1 MQPMQ
6 QLQQPMPNMATPLGM
21 PPLGLGV
28 PHTGGYPPLPGSLPP
43 LPGSV
48 LPPLPGGLPPPQNL
62 MLAQFPGAQPQRQ
75 MGTGPHPTF
84 GMTAGTLN
92 PALAPQQQFGGA
104 PQAMGNN
111 TNPTL
116 AALLSNI
123 GQTQGHPSAESAAN
137 AAAAAHAEAALKQHS
152 LQQAHQAHQQAQQQ
166 AQQQAAQQAQLQADR
181 ARQHEDEKH
190 RNRRGETK
198 EQVESR
204 EKLAEA
210 EKMKCHLHKKPKD
223 NCKFCKKYQELV
235 ASAQKKGSDAA
246 DDRGREGRRRHG
258 RKPDRAISEDR
269 DNDNRRGPLEL
280 ANQKTFGFSGLL
292 QMHVVECAHFKS
304 LLTLETFEQLADETY
319 QFANSV
325 EPYMANSGT
334 LPSALFCC
342 LYRFFTLG
350 LDHRQLRRL
359 IDSQESPY
367 IRCCGLLYVRFGLP
381 HDQILSWLSEY
392 VLDDEEFKPSP
403 DSEWR
408 TSIGEYV
415 EGLLSQDKYY
425 NTVLPRLPMVTKRHV
440 EEKLAPLGQ
449 NRKRMKQN
457 KGIID
462 TFREGGTKVECSIG
476 GEWLYGTLIEL
487 EEDVPTRPK
496 VRVRLEDGSE
506 EYVHLGK
513 VILGDSR
520 GGRARSGSRGRRGV
534 GGYGRSRSRSPR
546 VDWSRDKGRS
556 DKELVEEMRSRER
569 EKAVCSTGKDY
580 ARKPVGYKA
589 ACALPR
595 EQGAA
600 SYRLMEEETFVPMNR
615 QKRART
621 PSPEQENHRPS
632 AEHQARMQQLFEKYG
647 NAKGSTEERRH
658 DDGVDRPDVMR
669 LG

>member
-1 MQPMQ
+1 M
-6 QLQQPMPNMATPLGM
+6 
-21 PPLGLGV
+21 
-28 PHTGGYPPLPGSLPP
+28 S
-43 LPGSV
+43 
-48 LPPLPGGLPPPQNL
+48 
-62 MLAQFPGAQPQRQ
+62 
-75 MGTGPHPTF
+75 
-84 GMTAGTLN
+84 
-92 PALAPQQQFGGA
+92 PALA
-104 PQAMGNN
+104 AMGTHMGNAQDMGSS

-116 AALLSNI
+116 AALLSNPAGPPQVGAADGI
-123 GQTQGHPSAESAAN
+123 GGNSAYGANSAV
-137 AAAAAHAEAALKQHS
+137 AEAS
-152 LQQAHQAHQQAQQQ
+152 LQRHGLAMS
-166 AQQQAAQQAQLQADR
+166 QLSSGERQRQSEEDR
-181 ARQHEDEKH
+181 QRS
-190 RNRRGETK
+190 RRGESK
-198 EQVESR
+198 EQAESR
-204 EKLAEA
+204 ERLAQV
-210 EKMKCHLHKKPKD
+210 EKMKCHLHKKPK
-223 NCKFCKKYQELV
+223 NGCKFCKKHQDLL
-235 ASAQKKGSDAA
+235 ADAQKRGGEAV
-246 DDRGREGRRRHG
+246 DDRGRDGRGRRG

-269 DNDNRRGPLEL
+269 EADGRRGPLEL
-280 ANQKTFGFSGLL
+280 ANTKTFGFSGLL
-292 QMHVVECAHFKS
+292 QTHVVECAHFKS
-304 LLTLETFEQLADETY
+304 LLTLESFDQLVDETY

-350 LDHRQLRRL
+350 LDSRQLRRL

-367 IRCCGLLYVRFGLP
+367 IRCCGFLYVRFGLP
-381 HDQILSWLSEY
+381 HDQLLSWLGEY

-408 TSIGEYV
+408 TTIGEYV

-449 NRKRMKQN
+449 NRKRMKAN
-457 KGIID
+457 KEILD
-462 TFREGGTKVECSIG
+462 TFRDPGTKVESNIG
-476 GEWLYGTLIEL
+476 GEWLHGTLIEL

-496 VRVRLEDGSE
+496 VRVRLDDGSE

-513 VILGDSR
+513 VIVVDGRGPRVRSR
-520 GGRARSGSRGRRGV
+520 SRGRRG
-534 GGYGRSRSRSPR
+534 GTHGRSRSRSPR

-556 DKELVEEMRSRER
+556 DKELIDEMRSRER
-569 EKAVCSTGKDY
+569 EKAVCTTGKDY

-621 PSPEQENHRPS
+621 PSPERENFGRRPS

-647 NAKGSTEERRH
+647 NAKGSAEERRH